1 MQILYAPP
9 AAAGVSQMVAV
20 SGDETYLYPV
30 SGLLP
35 SGGTTL
41 DYMLWAGAAA
51 GLGYLI
57 EKKDDHGRLPRSAYR
72 RLAMYAAGGVVAR
85 LIL

>member
-9 AAAGVSQMVAV
+9 APAGVSTMVAV

-35 SGGTTL
+35 DGASTL
-41 DYMLWAGAAA
+41 DYLLWGALAA
-51 GLGYLI
+51 GVGYYVMGQKQP
-57 EKKDDHGRLPRSAYR
+57 KK
-72 RLAMYAAGGVVAR
+72 LAMYAAGGVAAR
-85 LIL
+85 IFL